1 MKYYLVDDSCTPLGG
16 TALTLN
22 AIVRPEEKEVKF
34 ISTSQLTKSFC
45 EQNDPELWI
54 FGNIMMIT
62 EESYEAIKWVMENKK
77 FVKIEFDYGYC
88 QYRGPVCHQVL
99 SGGEKCDCPNP
110 QTPYNVIYSLIGERA
125 SHIFFMSNEQM
136 EMHAEALKYNL
147 KTSNRYSVLTSCFS
161 PENLDIMRELKR
173 KKKNGKY
180 AVIDGQGG
188 WHSMAKGVEEALN
201 VVKGSDM
208 PFELLKTETHL
219 EMLHKLSD
227 FSCLVFLPLI
237 HDTCP
242 RVTIE
247 AKLMG
252 VGLITNVRSQHVSEY
267 WWKQPVEQIEK
278 YISERPKIFCQKIS
292 SLIS

>member
-16 TALTLN
+16 TALTLR
-22 AIVRPEEKEVKF
+22 AMVSPECLNCEEPLEKKVKF

-88 QYRGPVCHQVL
+88 QYRGPICHQAL
-99 SGGEKCDCPNP
+99 NSGEECGCPDS

-147 KTSNRYSVLTSCFS
+147 ETSDRYSVLTSCFL
-161 PENLDIMRELKR
+161 PEDLDTMKKLRK
-173 KKKNGKY
+173 KKKNGE
-180 AVIDGQGG
+180 
-188 WHSMAKGVEEALN
+188 H
-201 VVKGSDM
+201 
-208 PFELLKTETHL
+208 
-219 EMLHKLSD
+219 
-227 FSCLVFLPLI
+227 
-237 HDTCP
+237 
-242 RVTIE
+242 
-247 AKLMG
+247 
-252 VGLITNVRSQHVSEY
+252 RSQNV
-267 WWKQPVEQIEK
+267 
-278 YISERPKIFCQKIS
+278 
-292 SLIS
+292 